1 MKDINVLIRR
11 AVEEWEQRNR
21 EMPAAIMPDGYKGE
35 YLYRVPAKKMQQV
48 PDIGIPAIFVPA
60 GDRLPWVVVEL
71 VSDHEL
77 DSGNVDALMMDM
89 RASGIICLG
98 SIRLV
103 SQHITLDRGQEG

>member
-60 GDRLPWVVVEL
+60 GDRLPWGGQWQRRCF
-71 VSDHEL
+71 DDGHAGIWNHM
-77 DSGNVDALMMDM
+77 SG
-89 RASGIICLG
+89 
-98 SIRLV
+98 
-103 SQHITLDRGQEG
+103 QHKARISAHHT